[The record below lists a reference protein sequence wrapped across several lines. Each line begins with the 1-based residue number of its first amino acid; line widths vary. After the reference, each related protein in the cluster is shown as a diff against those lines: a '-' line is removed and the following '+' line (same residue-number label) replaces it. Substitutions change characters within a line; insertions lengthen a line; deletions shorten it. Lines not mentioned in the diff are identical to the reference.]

1 MKLEQAKVKS
11 ILTNDLNNKVM
22 NTILGESKESIDQDC
37 ISPDDTKGY
46 VYIVNH
52 SASNLWHISMAAS
65 DTQAR
70 KAFYEQN
77 KEAVKKIV
85 SNKKTIM
92 HFLRELEVQIIGFV
106 TSKSVHFTKMDY
118 KLSEKNHSQF

>member
-11 ILTNDLNNKVM
+11 SLTNDLNNEVV
-22 NTILGESKESIDQDC
+22 NTILGASKESINIDS
-37 ISPDDTKGY
+37 ISPDEIKGY

-52 SASNLWHISMAAS
+52 SASNLWHIGMAAS

-77 KEAVKKIV
+77 KEAVKNIV

-106 TSKSVHFTKMDY
+106 TSESVHFTKMNY
-118 KLSEKNHSQF
+118 KLLENNHS

>member
-11 ILTNDLNNKVM
+11 TLTNDLNNEVV
-22 NTILGESKESIDQDC
+22 NTMLGGSKESINIDS
-37 ISPDDTKGY
+37 ISPDEIKGY

-52 SASNLWHISMAAS
+52 SASNLLHIAMAAS
-65 DTQAR
+65 YTQAR

-77 KEAVKKIV
+77 KEAVKKSV

-92 HFLRELEVQIIGFV
+92 HFLRELEVQIIGFA
-106 TSKSVHFTKMDY
+106 TNESLHFTKLEY
-118 KLSEKNHSQF
+118 KLLENKHF

>member
-1 MKLEQAKVKS
+1 
-11 ILTNDLNNKVM
+11 
-22 NTILGESKESIDQDC
+22 
-37 ISPDDTKGY
+37 ISSDEIKGY

-52 SASNLWHISMAAS
+52 SASNLLHIAMAAS

-85 SNKKTIM
+85 TNKKTIM

-106 TSKSVHFTKMDY
+106 TSESVHFTKMNY
-118 KLSEKNHSQF
+118 KLMENNHSKF